1 MRLGMVWTV
10 YRRQLQSAADPV
22 EAGMRLAAAKGVQ
35 VFAGQLGDWRDAEH
49 VARVAALRE
58 ELGLEL
64 EGGWSYDFVLADA
77 DTAAAALDRLD
88 EYLERCCGPL
98 GITTLGTCAHTDR
111 WRKEPPSLPEALDRL
126 AAALAPA
133 AERCERRGC
142 RLALENHADYR
153 GHEIAQVIQAVDRPG
168 LRARLDTGNAFW
180 TFEDPVDCAAALAPF
195 TITTHMKDIE
205 ILQYG
210 QHRGAILGQGHVD
223 FATIL
228 RLLRDL
234 SPEPERLPLIAEV
247 EALPKEVDHEAA
259 GDASLAFLA
268 QWCGEGGAA

>member
-10 YRRQLQSAADPV
+10 YRRQLQHRDDQV
-22 EAGMRLAAAKGVQ
+22 TAGLRLAAEKGCAVYS
-35 VFAGQLGDWRDAEH
+35 GPLGDWRDAAQREQ
-49 VARVAALRE
+49 VATLRE
-58 ELGLEL
+58 SLGLEL
-64 EGGWSYDFVLADA
+64 EGGWGYDFVLADA
-77 DTAAAALDRLD
+77 ETAARALDRLD
-88 EYLERCCGPL
+88 EYLEVACPAL

-111 WRKEPPSLPEALDRL
+111 WRKEPPALDEALERI

-133 AERCERRGC
+133 AARCAARGC

-153 GHEIAQVIQAVDRPG
+153 GHEIAWVIAAVDSPG

-180 TFEDPVDCAAALAPF
+180 TFEDPLDAAEALAPY

-210 QHRGAILGQGHVD
+210 RHRGAVLGQGHVD
-223 FATIL
+223 FPRIIE
-228 RLLRDL
+228 LLRER

-247 EALPKEVDHEAA
+247 EALPEGTDEAAA
-259 GDASLAFLA
+259 GDASLAYLRGL
-268 QWCGEGGAA
+268 CGGAA